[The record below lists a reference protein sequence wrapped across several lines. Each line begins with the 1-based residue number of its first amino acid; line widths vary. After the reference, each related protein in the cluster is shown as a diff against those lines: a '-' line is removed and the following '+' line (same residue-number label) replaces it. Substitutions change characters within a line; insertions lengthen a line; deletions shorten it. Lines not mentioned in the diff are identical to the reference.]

1 MVVSWACPSGLFLR
15 SPILGPCR
23 GSNHSLW
30 QKTKPWL
37 WAKQA
42 LVSLHETN
50 RRSANSAGIHVMPT
64 GRPEDSHPENPISQ
78 RSWVLYTQIPLHDY
92 GNPWQPLRRVYV
104 PVLPVERL
112 MLREVE

>member
-1 MVVSWACPSGLFLR
+1 
-15 SPILGPCR
+15 
-23 GSNHSLW
+23 
-30 QKTKPWL
+30 
-37 WAKQA
+37 
-42 LVSLHETN
+42 
-50 RRSANSAGIHVMPT
+50 MPT